1 MKCKNVF
8 VMYILLYTVCI
19 FFLIMFVL
27 GIYFSYKP
35 VNEKN
40 YKSKFYSYV
49 NGNSATKQSPF
60 QFIKSGKKMEFD
72 TKDGYSYETSMFGKN
87 HKNTFIKTYDEFEEF
102 VNQFGKIVTIEDKN
116 ILDYFNFDYFSN
128 HTLAVIIYE
137 GIGEEHYSISEVVS
151 NGTEVNIHINHVL
164 DSHVWATAPSIKF
177 LFITLDK
184 DITFSTFYITT
195 KHRDTSYRF

>member
-1 MKCKNVF
+1 MKFKNVF

-27 GIYFSYKP
+27 GIHFDYKS

-72 TKDGYSYETSMFGKN
+72 TKDGYSYSYEPLMFGKN
-87 HKNTFIKTYDEFEEF
+87 YKNTFIKTYDEFEEF
-102 VNQFGKIVTIEDKN
+102 VNQFGEIVTIEEEN

-137 GIGEEHYSISEVVS
+137 EGRGEHYSISEVTS
-151 NGTEVNIHINHVL
+151 NGTEASIHINHVSNSNVW
-164 DSHVWATAPSIKF
+164 DSPIIDF

-195 KHRDTSYRF
+195 KHED